1 MLKKDNLGFG
11 LLIGFIVPLLGSVV
25 YYYVQFSRIATVK
38 QFSEYLINEKS
49 LMTAM
54 LSILLVVN
62 IAIFTY
68 YINSRIDQTA
78 KGIFIATLFYGLISV
93 LWKFFL

>member
-1 MLKKDNLGFG
+1 MLKKDNLRFG
-11 LLIGFIVPLLGSVV
+11 LLIGFIIPLLGSVV
-25 YYYVQFSRIATVK
+25 YYFVQFSRIATIRE
-38 QFSEYLINEKS
+38 FTAYLLSERS

-54 LSILLVVN
+54 LSVLLVVN

-78 KGIFIATLFYGLISV
+78 KGIFIATLFYGLLSV
-93 LWKFFL
+93 IWKFFL

>member
-11 LLIGFIVPLLGSVV
+11 LLIGFIIPLIGSVV
-25 YYYVQFSRIATVK
+25 YYYAQFSRVATVNE
-38 QFSEYLINEKS
+38 FGYYLLREKS
-49 LMTAM
+49 LLTAM

-68 YINSRIDQTA
+68 YINARIDKTA
-78 KGIFIATLFYGLISV
+78 KGIFIATLFYGLVSV
-93 LWKFFL
+93 IWKFFL